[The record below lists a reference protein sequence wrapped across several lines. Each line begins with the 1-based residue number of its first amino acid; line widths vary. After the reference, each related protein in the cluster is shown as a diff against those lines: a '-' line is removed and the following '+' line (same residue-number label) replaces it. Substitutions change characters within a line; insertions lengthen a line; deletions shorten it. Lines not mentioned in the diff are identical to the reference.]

1 MFGSTGLFLPGVG
14 DFRKTTMASEYD
26 QFNKIINI

>member
-1 MFGSTGLFLPGVG
+1 MLGSPGLFLPGVG
-14 DFRKTTMASEYD
+14 NFWKTTMASEYD